1 GRPACA
7 DRAARDGL
15 ALGLRPRAVALRSH
29 GVEVAS
35 RTRPGSGHA
44 VNDYATLKG
53 LILRAGLLQKQPR
66 FYVLLIGVNTALFA
80 LCIGGFAVLR
90 NPRLQALNAVG
101 LALISAQLRVPPPPA
116 GPHQMFARGGRD
128 TPGGLLTAR

>member
-90 NPRLQALNAVG
+90 NPWVQGVKGEVVG
-101 LALISAQLRVPPPPA
+101 RKLAQLRCAV
-116 GPHQMFARGGRD
+116 HLGGR
-128 TPGGLLTAR
+128 R